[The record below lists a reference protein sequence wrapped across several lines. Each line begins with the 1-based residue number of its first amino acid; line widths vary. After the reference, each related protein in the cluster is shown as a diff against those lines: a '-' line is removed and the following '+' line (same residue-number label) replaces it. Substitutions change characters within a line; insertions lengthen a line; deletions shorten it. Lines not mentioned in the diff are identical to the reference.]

1 MTSGVAALAAAV
13 VALVAALP
21 GPAAPALCGPVP
33 EEQLG
38 VVRAPGAAEL
48 SGLVVSRSQP
58 GVLFTH
64 NDSGDSAR
72 IFALRLDGALLAV
85 DRVPGAAAVDW
96 EDMAAGPGRDGRPA
110 LYLGDIG
117 DNAARRATVDVYRVP
132 EPVVRP
138 GAEGATAPAERL
150 SLRYPDGPHDAE
162 TLLVDPRRGD
172 LYLVTKRADGR
183 SGVYRAAAP
192 LPFGGQA
199 TLRRVAT
206 LRLGPTSAATG
217 GSVSAAGDIVV
228 VRTYGSVFVWGRRA
242 GEDLGRT
249 LARRPCRSAAAVYRE
264 RQGEAVALLPGG
276 RGFLTVSEGPRSP
289 VLRYSARGG
298 PR

>member
-1 MTSGVAALAAAV
+1 MTSGAAALAAAV

-21 GPAAPALCGPVP
+21 APAAPALCGPVR
-33 EEQLG
+33 EERLG

-64 NDSGDSAR
+64 NDSGDPAR

-199 TLRRVAT
+199 TLRRAAT